1 MKMQFC
7 GFEAI
12 LMIMLRCAVIKRRAH
27 PCRETVMA
35 AEDVALGLDP
45 QSVAAEMAE
54 GIMDHQTTDKA
65 TEVMLTREAG
75 IAAHQEKGI
84 YSLCSS
90 DRWILILIDHQ
101 RYILVARELTLLS
114 FAQIDHDLIA
124 IARSHFP

>member
-1 MKMQFC
+1 MKVQFG

-27 PCRETVMA
+27 PCRETAVMA
-35 AEDVALGLDP
+35 AEDVAPGPDP

-90 DRWILILIDHQ
+90 DRWILIDHQ

-124 IARSHFP
+124 RSHFP

>member
-12 LMIMLRCAVIKRRAH
+12 LMIMLRGAVIKRRAH
-27 PCRETVMA
+27 PCRETAVMA
-35 AEDVALGLDP
+35 AEDVAPGLDP

-90 DRWILILIDHQ
+90 DRWILIFD
-101 RYILVARELTLLS
+101 
-114 FAQIDHDLIA
+114 
-124 IARSHFP
+124 

>member
-12 LMIMLRCAVIKRRAH
+12 LMIMLRGAVIKRRAH

-35 AEDVALGLDP
+35 AEDVAPGLDP

-90 DRWILILIDHQ
+90 GQ
-101 RYILVARELTLLS
+101 M
-114 FAQIDHDLIA
+114 DLDL
-124 IARSHFP
+124 